1 MFEFDGTILKA
12 FPFKGPAGVPSHTI
26 MLFKIVPGA
35 QVRGGGGGVK
45 GMETAS
51 GAARGGRTISPPVM
65 RYNQL
70 PVWCA
75 LEQQAQRV
83 SKACTEVLCEW
94 KSQKSDRCA

>member
-1 MFEFDGTILKA
+1 
-12 FPFKGPAGVPSHTI
+12 

-83 SKACTEVLCEW
+83 SKAAQKCCVSGRAKRVTGVR
-94 KSQKSDRCA
+94 SQLLPRA

>member
-1 MFEFDGTILKA
+1 
-12 FPFKGPAGVPSHTI
+12 

-65 RYNQL
+65 RYNKL